1 MWLTLVLIALIVVVA
16 VFLARRLTRLPAG
29 DDGGWK
35 LGRQRGWNF
44 DVRAAPPSGDNSG
57 ITPTTF
63 EFNGQEY
70 SSPDELP
77 AGPRAAYKF
86 AMKGLLSDVNHDGV
100 PDIVNLMGGGK
111 LFKASMGEG
120 PAADAVARAKEL
132 EKMRD
137 DGLITEAEYD
147 SKRAEIIE
155 QIKKL

>member
-1 MWLTLVLIALIVVVA
+1 MWLTLALVALIVVVA
-16 VFLARRLTRLPAG
+16 VLLARRLARLPAG

-44 DVRAAPPSGDNSG
+44 DVRAAPLSGGSSG
-57 ITPTTF
+57 VTPTTF
-63 EFNGQEY
+63 DFNGQEY

-77 AGPRAAYKF
+77 AGPRAAYKI

-111 LFKASMGEG
+111 LFKASMGQG
-120 PAADAVARAKEL
+120 PAADAVSRVKEL

-137 DGLITEAEYD
+137 DGLITEDEYAA
-147 SKRAEIIE
+147 KRAEV
-155 QIKKL
+155 LRRL